1 MTDRA
6 LAPTKTSRGAWGQFA
21 LYIVLTVGAI
31 ISFAPFFWMISSA
44 FKQPAEIRAYPPVWI
59 SRSPTMDNII
69 KIWGELDFSLY
80 FRNSLILSITP
91 TVIILFTSAL
101 VGYVLAKVRFPG
113 SNIVFLSVL
122 ATMMIPYPVTL
133 IPRFQMMIWFGWMD
147 SYRAIIIPGFYSSF
161 GIFLVRQFMDSIP
174 DDLLDAGRI
183 DGAAELRI
191 FLQLILPLMKPV
203 LAALGIFQFMWSWN
217 DFLWPLLI
225 LNTQDKF
232 SLPLAIAAFTSENI
246 VDYGATMAGAAISVA
261 PVLIVFLF
269 LQKYFVSGVAMTGI
283 KG

>member
-1 MTDRA
+1 
-6 LAPTKTSRGAWGQFA
+6 
-21 LYIVLTVGAI
+21 
-31 ISFAPFFWMISSA
+31 
-44 FKQPAEIRAYPPVWI
+44 
-59 SRSPTMDNII
+59 
-69 KIWGELDFSLY
+69 
-80 FRNSLILSITP
+80 
-91 TVIILFTSAL
+91 
-101 VGYVLAKVRFPG
+101 
-113 SNIVFLSVL
+113 
-122 ATMMIPYPVTL
+122 
-133 IPRFQMMIWFGWMD
+133 MIWFGWMD